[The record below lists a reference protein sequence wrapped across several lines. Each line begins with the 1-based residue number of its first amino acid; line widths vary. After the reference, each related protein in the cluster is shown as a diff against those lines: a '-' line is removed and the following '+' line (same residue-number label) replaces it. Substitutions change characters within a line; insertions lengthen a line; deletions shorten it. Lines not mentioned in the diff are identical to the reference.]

1 MEQGIIFNKSAF
13 KHGFTQ
19 ADIEWAFLH
28 PIASGILNEYENK
41 YILVGFSKSGN
52 PIEVL
57 YNRIDEDRINVF
69 HAMRCRKEF
78 LPQDKHYTL

>member
-1 MEQGIIFNKSAF
+1 VDQGIIYNKSAF

-41 YILVGFSKSGN
+41 YILVGFNTSGN
-52 PIEVL
+52 PIEIF
-57 YNRIDEDRINVF
+57 YNRIDEDQINVF

-78 LPQDKHYTL
+78 LPENKHYNL